1 MDQSRYKSCGI
12 TRTKQEKEKINTP
25 QLFTNDVIFMLICT
39 FTDKY
44 DVSWQLTLLLLT
56 YKEVSQSRI

>member
-1 MDQSRYKSCGI
+1 MDQSRYNSCEI
-12 TRTKQEKEKINTP
+12 TRTKQEKEKIIIP
-25 QLFTNDVIFMLICT
+25 KLFTNDVIFMLICT

>member
-1 MDQSRYKSCGI
+1 MDQSRYTSCAVTG
-12 TRTKQEKEKINTP
+12 TEQEKEKINTP

-44 DVSWQLTLLLLT
+44 DVTKQLTLLLLI

>member
-1 MDQSRYKSCGI
+1 MDQSRYKSLGKA
-12 TRTKQEKEKINTP
+12 RTKQEKEKINTP

-44 DVSWQLTLLLLT
+44 DVSWQLTLLLLI